1 MQLIQSSKGAG
12 LANVSWTYPQGK
24 PPVQDLDFICWCSIN
39 DPEYDKVLA
48 HMKAAL

>member
-12 LANVSWTYPQGK
+12 LATISWSFPEGK
-24 PPVQDLDFICWCSIN
+24 PPVQDMDFICWVRRD
-39 DPEYDKVLA
+39 DPQYDAVLA